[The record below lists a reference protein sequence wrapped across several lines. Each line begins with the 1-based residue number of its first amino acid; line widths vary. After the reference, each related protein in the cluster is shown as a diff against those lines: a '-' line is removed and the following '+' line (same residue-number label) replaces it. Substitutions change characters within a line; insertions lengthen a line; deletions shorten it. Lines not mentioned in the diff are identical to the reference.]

1 MVPFGLGLPASDAL
15 NIDAASQAALDF
27 LLSPASYL
35 LHASEVY
42 SSPLMDV
49 FSSVDPVAAISLG
62 ALVVTIVVS
71 CTIRLHVG
79 FLAISLA
86 WVVGVY
92 VAGMS
97 AREVMGGFPTRLFL
111 TLAGVT
117 LLFSQAQLNG
127 TLDRVAHRA
136 VKYARGNVGIMPMM
150 FFLLAFLLA
159 SVGPGNIAATALV
172 APMAM
177 AVSWQVGVPPFLM
190 AIMVGMGANA
200 GSLSPIA
207 PTGVIVNG
215 VMDEIG
221 LGGFALDTYLN
232 NMMAHTVV
240 VFVAYFAFGG
250 VRLLR
255 RRHEGAVLVPTG
267 ENDSKSREDGAGS
280 MEFDR
285 VYRSKSGEDGAGS
298 MEFGRTPQSKSG
310 EDDANSVAFDR
321 THQTTLAVIA
331 SLILG
336 VIFLGV
342 DIGLGAF
349 AGAVLLSVLKAGDEM
364 EAVKIMPW
372 RVIMMVCGVTVLISV
387 LDATGGLD
395 LFTDILARAS
405 AVAPTFIIA
414 ASTGFISLYSSTSG
428 VVLPAFLPTI
438 PGLVDQLGVEP
449 LALASAM
456 NIGGHLVDVSPL
468 STLGAL
474 CMAAAHPSVDSRALF
489 NKLMVWGLSMTVVGG
504 AVCYL
509 AFTVLRIGL
518 G

>member
-1 MVPFGLGLPASDAL
+1 
-15 NIDAASQAALDF
+15 
-27 LLSPASYL
+27 
-35 LHASEVY
+35 
-42 SSPLMDV
+42 MDL
-49 FSSVDPVAAISLG
+49 FSSVDAVAAISLG
-62 ALVVTIVVS
+62 ALFVAIVVS

-97 AREVMGGFPTRLFL
+97 AREVMSGFPTRLFL

-117 LLFSQAQLNG
+117 LLFSQAQING
-127 TLDRVAHRA
+127 TLDRVAYRA
-136 VKYARGNVGIMPMM
+136 VRYARGNVGVMPMM
-150 FFLLAFLLA
+150 FFLLAFGLA
-159 SVGPGNIAATALV
+159 SIGPGNIAATALV

-177 AVSWQVGVPPFLM
+177 AVSWQVGVPPFLT

-215 VMDEIG
+215 VMDDIG
-221 LGGFALDTYLN
+221 LGGFALHTYLN
-232 NMMAHTVV
+232 NMMAHTIV
-240 VFVAYFAFGG
+240 VFVAYFALGG
-250 VRLLR
+250 LPLLR
-255 RRHEGAVLVPTG
+255 RRHEGAVMVPTSG
-267 ENDSKSREDGAGS
+267 GDSEP
-280 MEFDR
+280 
-285 VYRSKSGEDGAGS
+285 GEDGAAS
-298 MEFGRTPQSKSG
+298 M
-310 EDDANSVAFDR
+310 DFDR
-321 THQTTLAVIA
+321 THLTTLAMIA
-331 SLILG
+331 ALILG

-342 DIGLGAF
+342 DVGLGAF
-349 AGAVLLSVLKAGDEM
+349 AGAVLLSLLKAGDEM
-364 EAVKIMPW
+364 EAVKVMPW

-387 LDATGGLD
+387 LDATGGLA

-428 VVLPAFLPTI
+428 VVLPAFLPTV
-438 PGLVDQLGVEP
+438 PGLVEQLGVEP
-449 LALASAM
+449 LALASSM
-456 NIGGHLVDVSPL
+456 NVGGHLVDVSPL

-489 NKLMVWGLSMTVVGG
+489 NKLMIWGLSMTVVGG

-509 AFTVLRIGL
+509 LFTVLRIGL